1 MTGLRKNSRAGI
13 FDLSTAIIKERIRE
27 EILRFDEPMSR
38 HTTFRIGGTCDVMAL
53 PENIDDI
60 RDIVL
65 LCRNEGISI
74 TVLGN
79 GSNLLVRD
87 GGIRGVVLKISDNF
101 CYVTENKG
109 VIRAQAGALLST
121 VAHKAMNNS
130 LTGLEFASGIPGTV
144 GGGVMMNAGAY
155 GGELKDVLIYSV
167 YMDDRGEI
175 IRIGNE
181 EHKFGYR
188 TSLFSKNNYIILE
201 STFTLEKGIRS
212 EIKATMAD
220 LNKRRRD
227 KQPLAIPN
235 AGSAFKR
242 PPGHYAG
249 ALIEQCKLKGCRFGG
264 ASVSEKH
271 AGFIVNDKG
280 ATAGDVEQLMEYIME
295 TVYNKTGVRLEPE
308 IRIIGEG

>member
-1 MTGLRKNSRAGI
+1 MTELKKNSKAEI
-13 FDLSTAIIKERIRE
+13 TDLSLEIVKEKIRN
-27 EILRFDEPMSR
+27 EILRFNEPMSK
-38 HTTFRIGGTCDVMAL
+38 HTTFRIGGLCDVMVL
-53 PENIDDI
+53 PESIDDI

-65 LCRNEGISI
+65 LCRDEGIDLK
-74 TVLGN
+74 VMGN
-79 GSNLLVRD
+79 GSNILVRD
-87 GGIRGVVLKISDNF
+87 GGIRGVVVKISDNF
-101 CYVTENKG
+101 CYISENGG

-155 GGELKDVLIYSV
+155 DGELKDSLLYSV
-167 YMDDRGEI
+167 YMDGNGEI
-175 IRIGNE
+175 VRIGNE

-188 TSLFSKNNYIILE
+188 SSIFSDNRFIVLE
-201 STFTLEKGIRS
+201 STFGLEKGVRS
-212 EIKATMAD
+212 EIKASMAD

-235 AGSAFKR
+235 AGSTFKR
-242 PPGHYAG
+242 PKGHYAG
-249 ALIEQCKLKGCRFGG
+249 ALIEQCHLKGCRFGG

-271 AGFIVNDKG
+271 AGFIVNDKN
-280 ATAGDVEQLMEYIME
+280 AMAKDVEQLMEYIIE

>member
-1 MTGLRKNSRAGI
+1 MIGLKKNSRAGTT
-13 FDLSTAIIKERIRE
+13 DLSIGIVKDRIRN

-38 HTTFRIGGTCDVMAL
+38 HTTFRIGGPCDVMVL
-53 PENIDDI
+53 PESIDDI

-65 LCRNEGISI
+65 LCREEGIGL
-74 TVLGN
+74 TVMGN
-79 GSNLLVRD
+79 GSNMLVRD
-87 GGIRGVVLKISDNF
+87 GGIRGVVVKISDNF
-101 CYVTENKG
+101 CFVTEING

-121 VAHKAMNNS
+121 VAHKAMNCS

-155 GGELKDVLIYSV
+155 GGELKDVLMYSV
-167 YMDDRGEI
+167 YMDDKGEI
-175 IRIGNE
+175 VRLGKE
-181 EHKFGYR
+181 EHRFDYR
-188 TSLFSKNNYIILE
+188 KSIFSDNSYIILE
-201 STFTLEKGIRS
+201 STFSLDKGVRS

-235 AGSAFKR
+235 AGSTFKR
-242 PPGHYAG
+242 PKGYYAG
-249 ALIEQCKLKGCRFGG
+249 ALIEQCRLKGCRFGG

-271 AGFIVNDKG
+271 AGFIINDKD
-280 ATAGDVEQLMEYIME
+280 ATAKDVEQLIEYIKE

-308 IRIIGEG
+308 IRIMGER

>member
-1 MTGLRKNSRAGI
+1 MTELKKNSKVEAT
-13 FDLSTAIIKERIRE
+13 DLSLEIIKERIRN
-27 EILRFDEPMSR
+27 EILRFDEPMSK
-38 HTTFRIGGTCDVMAL
+38 HTTFRIGGPCDVMVL
-53 PENIDDI
+53 PENLDDI

-65 LCRNEGISI
+65 LCRDEGIKM
-74 TVLGN
+74 TVMGN
-79 GSNLLVRD
+79 GSNMLVRD
-87 GGIRGVVLKISDNF
+87 GGIRGVVLKISENF
-101 CYVTENKG
+101 CYVTENSG

-155 GGELKDVLIYSV
+155 GGELKDILIYSV
-167 YMDDRGEI
+167 YMDSNGEI
-175 IRIGNE
+175 VRIGNK
-181 EHKFGYR
+181 EHGFGYR
-188 TSLFSKNNYIILE
+188 NSIFSGNNYIILE
-201 STFTLEKGIRS
+201 SSFELVKGERS
-212 EIKATMAD
+212 EIKAKMAD

-242 PPGHYAG
+242 PVGYYAG
-249 ALIEQCKLKGCRFGG
+249 ALIEQCHLKGCRFGG
-264 ASVSEKH
+264 AGVSEKH
-271 AGFIVNDKG
+271 AGFIVNDKN
-280 ATAGDVEQLMEYIME
+280 AVAKDVEQLMEYIIE